1 MGSGKHST
9 SWRDKKNSFD
19 ENSDYKENITFPEVN
34 SHAEEFDDS
43 EDYYDEEEFNYKKL
57 LIVIAAVAI
66 LIIVG
71 VLIYKFVINK
81 PEQKVEPPKDET
93 PKMSTSIGGYN
104 VLGKIVIKDLNI
116 DQYILNSTESKAL
129 QNGVGRIDNGGS
141 INNYGNFCL
150 AGHNQENIF
159 KDINKLEIGDEFVLV
174 DKNMQETTYEV
185 TNKYEVE
192 PDNLECLLQTEEK
205 IEVTLVTCQAGSTK
219 RLIVKAEEKDSLKN
233 NEKDTANTVSTEE
246 DI

>member
-9 SWRDKKNSFD
+9 NWREKRNSFD
-19 ENSDYKENITFPEVN
+19 DNDYRENITFPEAKTSN
-34 SHAEEFDDS
+34 DEDFDD
-43 EDYYDEEEFNYKKL
+43 DYYDDEEEFNYKKL
-57 LIVIAAVAI
+57 LIIIGAIAL
-66 LIIVG
+66 LIIAG

-81 PEQKVEPPKDET
+81 PKKEPEPTTVDT
-93 PKMSTSIGGYN
+93 PKMMASVEGYK

-116 DQYILNSTESKAL
+116 EQYILDSTEAKAL
-129 QNGVGRIDNGGS
+129 QNGVGKIDNGAS

-159 KDINKLEIGDEFVLV
+159 KKINELEIGDEFILI
-174 DKNMQETTYEV
+174 DKNAKETTYTI

-192 PDNLECLLQTEEK
+192 PDNLECLLQDEEK

-219 RLIVKAEEKDSLKN
+219 RLIVKAEEKNSLQKN
-233 NEKDTANTVSTEE
+233 TGNTTNTVSTEE